1 MITVQNV
8 EKRYGDLKA
17 VSGLNFSI
25 GRGEIVGLLGQ
36 NGAGKTT
43 CMKIITGYLE
53 PTSGVVMVDGIDVI
67 KQRNQAQQSI
77 GYLPENAPLYPEMR
91 VEEYLN
97 YISEL
102 RGLRGAE
109 KLQAIDEALTA
120 TGLRERRR
128 QEISTLS
135 KGYRQRVGLAQAI
148 VHKPSILIL
157 DEPTNGLDPVQ
168 IQEIRDLIKRLAEDT
183 TILLSTHILS
193 EIEAVCHR
201 VVILIDGQLVS
212 DSTLEELL
220 SVSRVHIKVKS
231 SDGKTLDQ
239 LKSHLTEMIET
250 FHGVTEVVSSIEENA
265 GHLLYRVTAK
275 EDARPEEL
283 VNGLAK
289 LCLDQGCV
297 LGGIDVMTQ
306 SLESAFKELMSDH
319 VERALNL

>member
-17 VSGLNFSI
+17 VSDLNFSI

-53 PTSGVVMVDGIDVI
+53 PTSGTVTIDGLDVI
-67 KQRNQAQQSI
+67 KQRSEAQHRV

-97 YISEL
+97 FMSEL
-102 RGLRGAE
+102 RGLRGS
-109 KLQAIDEALTA
+109 KKSNAIEEALKA
-120 TGLRERRR
+120 TGLIDRRR

-135 KGYRQRVGLAQAI
+135 KGYKQRVGLAQAI
-148 VHKPSILIL
+148 VHKPSILVL

-168 IQEIRDLIKRLAEDT
+168 IQEIRDLIKRLAVDT

-193 EIEAVCHR
+193 EIEAVCSR
-201 VVILIDGQLVS
+201 VVILIDGQLAS

-220 SVSRVHIKVKS
+220 SVSRIKVKIYKGEDS
-231 SDGKTLDQ
+231 NQDELIGRINHKICELPEVSEFELSGEDELGYLVCKVTP
-239 LKSHLTEMIET
+239 TE
-250 FHGVTEVVSSIEENA
+250 
-265 GHLLYRVTAK
+265 TAS
-275 EDARPEEL
+275 PEKL
-283 VNGLAK
+283 VNQLAK
-289 LCLDQGCV
+289 LCIEEGCS
-297 LGGIDVMTQ
+297 LGGIDVVTQ
-306 SLESAFKELMSDH
+306 SLESAFKELMSEH
-319 VERALNL
+319 VERALSL